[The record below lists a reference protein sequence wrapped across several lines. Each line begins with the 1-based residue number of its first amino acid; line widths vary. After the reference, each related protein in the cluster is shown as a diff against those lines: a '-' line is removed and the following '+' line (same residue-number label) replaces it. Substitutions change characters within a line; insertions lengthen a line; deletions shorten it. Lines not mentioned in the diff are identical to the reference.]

1 MSKIL
6 MVEVRKLGLR
16 GATLRQVLV
25 WVFASLLNHLF
36 SQLRSEP
43 ITMNRFIHPTI
54 ESILPYQIVIR
65 EPK

>member
-6 MVEVRKLGLR
+6 MVEIRRLRLR

-36 SQLRSEP
+36 
-43 ITMNRFIHPTI
+43 
-54 ESILPYQIVIR
+54 
-65 EPK
+65 